1 METGALVVQLSMET
15 GMYIELQSVLEEEQ
29 KAVIKRDYQGLYELV
44 SKKEGILAGLS
55 ASAAARSLIIK
66 DILKAVGP
74 VTGPGLE
81 ALMGEMPPGE
91 ELEALQ
97 GACEKLAAVRERVM
111 GLNHKNGLLIASSL
125 AGLGRALDFL
135 ESFFMADT
143 YLSTGLRGGNSL
155 KGLRLRKGV

>member
-29 KAVIKRDYQGLYELV
+29 KAVIKRDYQGLYGLV
-44 SKKEGILAGLS
+44 SKKESILAGLS
-55 ASAAARSLIIK
+55 ASAAARGLIIK
-66 DILKAVGP
+66 DLLKGAGP
-74 VTGPGLE
+74 VKGPGLE
-81 ALMGEMPPGE
+81 ALMGEMRPGE

-97 GACEKLAAVRERVM
+97 GAREKLAAVRERVM
-111 GLNHKNGLLIASSL
+111 GLNHKNGRLIASSL

-143 YLSTGLRGGNSL
+143 YLSTGLHGGKSR
-155 KGLRLRKGV
+155 KGTRLREGV